1 MSSEYQDRVERL
13 IFSANEEINKLI
25 VSEEDIKELL
35 DFRKQFYRYSL
46 RNMQLIK
53 KQFTGAE
60 VVGSFDFWK
69 EKGFHVK
76 RGEKGIEMLVPI
88 KVQMFRTEDGKTKSV
103 KYANKE
109 EKEKISRGDI
119 QVYPMTRFKIGHVFD
134 ISQTNATTDDLP
146 KLFPNRWLDGDVPN
160 YQSFYQGLEQVAKSI
175 DSNIIKTGRE
185 LGVSKGVTYTTT
197 GDIELNHRNGELQNI
212 KTLIHELAHAKLH
225 SKENKGRYSRNEE
238 EFQAELVAYAVCS
251 YFNLDVSEYS
261 LRYLK
266 NWTKGTDI
274 PNRINLLEEVCT
286 TTKEFIKILEDSG
299 ELERELNQISIND
312 KEREPIAR
320 EEVPVESEKVDREH
334 KTINEKIPD
343 INFRKFIL
351 ENILNRKDGT
361 TDIFESD
368 LEELSKIKEVN
379 MEKHRHIENIQGI
392 EWFKSLEKLDVSFNR
407 IKALDV
413 SELLNLKELY
423 AYQCGLDTIKLPSVS
438 KLETLD
444 VTLNNLSFLDLE
456 QQKMLES
463 LSCSNN
469 DLIELDVRNCS
480 LLKEL
485 YCNFNYLA
493 ELDLSENKELN
504 TLYCESYKKLNSV
517 TAYDYKNLI
526 DGDVYNEV
534 LNVNFIDSEGI
545 KLKECGRVMRYFAER
560 AIHAEGEMVYVDEE
574 EFREFIEDYNITQKD
589 WNQFNKDIEDFDL
602 GIYIEHISD
611 DISPYINGEQVT
623 IPYAWDGQC
632 VIMYENFYKHFNHN
646 DWTINGRFPDRN
658 FRKEILS
665 QVLERNDGTTDI
677 FESDLEI
684 IKNERVLLI
693 ANSKISDLT
702 GIDNFTSLQHLDVA
716 FNPITELKGLSES
729 ISKIYAHNTKLTEL
743 KNDDIPKEIEI
754 LDVSFSKL
762 KSLDVTGCEDL
773 RFLFCGDNELK
784 ELNLKD
790 CHSLETLM
798 CEKNLLKNLEID
810 TLPML
815 EQLDC
820 SNNLLSHL
828 EVNDGLTWLACNE
841 NHLKELNLNHCE
853 DLAHLDCESNNLSR
867 LEISNLKEL
876 SHINCNK
883 NDLTSHQLIKG
894 LSKIQA
900 DEFEKER

>member
-13 IFSANEEINKLI
+13 IFSANEEINKI
-25 VSEEDIKELL
+25 IESEEDIKELL

-53 KQFTGAE
+53 KQFRGAE

-119 QVYPMTRFKIGHVFD
+119 QIYPMTRFKIGHVFD

-185 LGVSKGVTYTTT
+185 LGASKGVTYTNT

-225 SKENKGRYSRNEE
+225 TKENQGRYSRKEE

-274 PNRINLLEEVCT
+274 PTRINLLEEVCNT
-286 TTKEFIKILEDSG
+286 SKEFIRKLEDSG
-299 ELERELNQISIND
+299 ELKRGLDQSIIND
-312 KEREPIAR
+312 KENYNY
-320 EEVPVESEKVDREH
+320 K
-334 KTINEKIPD
+334 KINDQFPD
-343 INFRKFIL
+343 VNFRKFIV
-351 ENILNRKDGT
+351 ENILNREDGT

-368 LEELSKIKEVN
+368 LEKLSQIKEVN
-379 MEKHRHIENIQGI
+379 IEKHRHIENIQGI
-392 EWFKSLEKLDVSFNR
+392 EYFKLLEKLDISFNR
-407 IKALDV
+407 IRDLDV
-413 SELLNLKELY
+413 SELSNLKELY
-423 AYQCGLDTIKLPSVS
+423 AYQCGLDTIKLCSFS
-438 KLETLD
+438 KLKTLD
-444 VTLNNLSFLDLE
+444 VTLNNLSFLDLKH
-456 QQKMLES
+456 QPMLES

-469 DLIELDVRNCS
+469 DLTELDVRNCS

-485 YCNFNYLA
+485 YCQFNYLGD
-493 ELDLSENKELN
+493 LDLSENKELS
-504 TLYCESYKKLNSV
+504 TIYCESYKKLDSV
-517 TAYDYKNLI
+517 TTYSYKNLL
-526 DGDVYNEV
+526 DGDVYDEV
-534 LNVNFIDSEGI
+534 LDIKFIDSEGI
-545 KLKECGRVMRYFAER
+545 RLKECGVILRNLGVR
-560 AIHAEGEMVYVDEE
+560 AIHSEGEMLYIDEE
-574 EFREFIEDYNITQKD
+574 DYRELNEKYNLNEND
-589 WNQFNKDIEDFDL
+589 WNQFDKDIERFGL
-602 GIYIEHISD
+602 GNYIKYNYGKDIVGDQGQSYGVHI
-611 DISPYINGEQVT
+611 IVFEGLN
-623 IPYAWDGQC
+623 
-632 VIMYENFYKHFNHN
+632 KHFNQN
-646 DWTINGRFPDRN
+646 DWYMNERFPDSN
-658 FRKEILS
+658 FRKAILEN
-665 QVLERNDGTTDI
+665 VLERNDGTTDI

-684 IKNERVLLI
+684 IKSERTLLI
-693 ANSKISDLT
+693 SNSKISDLK
-702 GIDNFTSLQHLDVA
+702 GIESFKSLYHLDVSH
-716 FNPITELKGLSES
+716 NPIKELKGLSDN
-729 ISKIYAHNTKLTEL
+729 ICKIYAYNTQMTEL
-743 KNDDIPKEIEI
+743 KNEDIPKGIEI

-773 RFLFCGDNELK
+773 KFLFCSENKLK
-784 ELNLKD
+784 ELCLTD
-790 CHSLETLM
+790 CDSLETLM
-798 CEKNLLKNLEID
+798 CENNLLDNLGVQ

-820 SNNLLSHL
+820 SNNLLSSL
-828 EVNDGLTWLACNE
+828 EINDGLTWLACNK
-841 NHLKELNLNHCE
+841 NHLIELNLNHCTE
-853 DLAHLDCESNNLSR
+853 LEHLECESNNLSR
-867 LEISNLKEL
+867 LGVSNLKKL
-876 SHINCNK
+876 NHINCNS
-883 NDLTSHQLIKG
+883 NDLAPHELIQG
-894 LSKIQA
+894 MTNSREETL
-900 DEFEKER
+900 ERER